1 MSYLPRMSGFLDA
14 VGLREPKVLVVDDD
28 RGVVEMNRE
37 WLESAGFDVIV
48 ATDGRSALKKV
59 DGDVDVVL
67 LDRRMPGLS
76 GDQVA
81 EVLRSEDVQ
90 GMPPEEF
97 GGPIPFFGLTPDV
110 WDRDL
115 SLDTAKDLDP
125 EVVRSVQR
133 DDIELQIC
141 MVTAVE
147 PDLDILNL
155 EFDHYL
161 VKDGGREELVETVKH
176 LAKLSRLDGTQRRYQ
191 RLRCKRNLLE
201 RTFTEQELMQDD
213 RYKELLEVMEGIEI
227 QAGRKVEQIKQVPF
241 Q

>member
-14 VGLREPKVLVVDDD
+14 VGLRDPKVLVVDDD

-37 WLESAGFDVIV
+37 WLESAGFDVDV
-48 ATDGRSALKKV
+48 ATDGRQALKKV

-76 GDQVA
+76 GGQVA

-90 GMPPEEF
+90 KMSPEEF
-97 GGPIPFFGLTPDV
+97 GGPLPFFGLTPDV
-110 WDRDL
+110 WDKDF
-115 SLDTAKDLDP
+115 SLETAKELDP
-125 EVVRSVQR
+125 DVVRSLQR
-133 DDIELQIC
+133 EDLEMQIC
-141 MVTAVE
+141 MATAVE
-147 PDLDILNL
+147 PGLDVLDL
-155 EFDHYL
+155 EFDHYV
-161 VKDGGREELVETVKH
+161 VKDGGRDELVETVRH
-176 LAKLSRLDGTQRRYQ
+176 LAKLSRLDETQRRYQ

-201 RTFTEQELMQDD
+201 RRFTEDELMQDD

-227 QAGRKVEQIKQVPF
+227 QAGRKVEPIKQVPF